1 MKKIKYTFFTIL
13 LGVTFHSCDL
23 NVEPTTAIRS
33 DVVFENADN
42 AEKVLNGTWNYL
54 WDTYF
59 TYQNPGWTSLLLT
72 SDAMGDDAAI
82 QPGKYGYINHYSFT
96 NMSSTSATTVNAIW
110 TLAYKTIDNTN
121 QLITKID
128 NVPGDNDL
136 KVRIKSQ
143 AYALRGYIYLNLASF
158 YSLAYAKDADLP
170 CVPIYTEPTTISTSG
185 KSRSTLKEVYQRA
198 ETDLL
203 AGYNAIGDYNRQD
216 KKYKI
221 DKNVIAGLLAR
232 LYLQT
237 NQWDKAQQFA
247 DEAQTNYSWMSKADY
262 LKGFNDYNNVEWIW
276 GHGQTTEQNTASYSF
291 HFKDVSSSS
300 SYYYSFMA
308 DPYFKDLFDSNDI
321 RSQLF
326 EWDTNRYLGG
336 LMYKKFLFRSNSTAD
351 IVLMRKAEMVLI
363 EAEAYAEQE
372 ELPKAIAKLN
382 ELRIQRGAN
391 TPDLSGLSKN
401 DLIEEILIERRKEL
415 FGEGFALS
423 DIIRRQKA
431 VERKEV
437 PTGTNLEI
445 DGTPVVIDGK
455 KVTIKGHTV
464 TKFPDGTNFAPNSPY
479 YLFAIPATETQN
491 NPNL

>member
-1 MKKIKYTFFTIL
+1 MKKIKYIFL
-13 LGVTFHSCDL
+13 GLALGVTFHSCSLD
-23 NVEPTTAIRS
+23 VEPTTAISS
-33 DVVFENADN
+33 DLIFKNADN

-72 SDAMGDDAAI
+72 SDAMGDDVAV
-82 QPGKYGYINHYSFT
+82 QPGKYGYITHYSFT
-96 NMSSTSATTVNAIW
+96 NMTSTSATTVTGIW
-110 TLAYKTIDNTN
+110 TLAYKTIDNAN
-121 QLITKID
+121 HIITKID
-128 NVPGDNDL
+128 NVSGDNDV
-136 KVRIKSQ
+136 KARIKAQ

-158 YSLAYAKDADLP
+158 YSTAYAKDPNVL
-170 CVPIYTEPTTISTSG
+170 CVPIYTEPTTTSTTG
-185 KSRSTLKEVYQRA
+185 KSRSSLKDVYQQA

-203 AGYNAIGDYNRQD
+203 DAYNSIGDYSRGD

-221 DKNVIAGLLAR
+221 DKNVISGLLAR

-237 NQWDKAQQFA
+237 NQWDKAQKFA
-247 DEAQTNYSWMSKADY
+247 NEAQSQYSWMSKADY

-291 HFKDVSSSS
+291 HFKDVSSGS

-308 DPYFKDLFDSNDI
+308 DPYFKDLFDSNDV

-336 LMYKKFLFRSNSTAD
+336 LIYKKFLFRSNSTGD
-351 IVLMRKAEMVLI
+351 IVLMRKAEMALI

-372 ELPKAIAKLN
+372 ELSKAIGKLN
-382 ELRIQRGAN
+382 ELRNQRGAN
-391 TPDLSGLSKN
+391 TPDLSSLSKSQ
-401 DLIEEILIERRKEL
+401 LIEEILIERRKEL

-423 DIIRRQKA
+423 DIVRRQKA

-437 PTGTNLEI
+437 PTGTYLEVN
-445 DGTPVVIDGK
+445 GSPVIVGGN

-464 TKFPDGTNFAPNSPY
+464 TKFPDGTNFVPNSPY